1 MRAAALLVVG
11 LILSCASSAIAQAP
25 PAEEVVVTA
34 FGWPVGTEA
43 SVTTHQRMVRA
54 GGGSDSD
61 IVIEGSYDFAVAAH
75 DEGVLVRHGNFTTTK
90 FRSVPELAPE
100 NPLSVLYSRLGSVTP
115 NYVVSGSGELLRV
128 EGVEEMRDRMREALQ
143 PIVDSLPEQAAAL
156 NGMLQQLTS
165 ADYLFNQLTEQWNL
179 MVGFWIDAELEVGT
193 VYEFEDQAPS
203 PLIPTELI
211 PFVFQFSA
219 AERVA
224 CSDDHAPDSCVRFEF
239 RSVPD
244 PDIVAKLIAGWL
256 EQLGAVG
263 TDATIDSLEQE
274 NTASLIAEAA
284 TLLPHRWEMSRSF
297 TMTGKEDG
305 EPTEATRSDRSVY
318 VFTYR

>member
-1 MRAAALLVVG
+1 MRGKGLIVVG
-11 LILSCASSAIAQAP
+11 SILCCASSTIAQEP

-43 SVTTHQRMVRA
+43 SVDTYQRMVRA
-54 GGGSDSD
+54 GDGSDSD

-75 DEGVLVRHGNFTTTK
+75 DEGVLVRHGNFSTTN
-90 FRSVPELAPE
+90 FSSVPELPPE

-115 NYVVSGSGELLRV
+115 NYVVSPSGELIRV

-143 PIVDSLPEQAAAL
+143 PLVDSLPEQGAAL
-156 NGMLQQLTS
+156 NGMIQQLTS
-165 ADYLFNQLTEQWNL
+165 GDYLFNQLSEQWNL
-179 MVGFWIDAELEVGT
+179 MVGFWIDAELELGA

-219 AERVA
+219 AERVP
-224 CSDDHAPDSCVRFEF
+224 CSDVHAPDSCVRFEF

-244 PDIVAKLIAGWL
+244 PDIVAELIKGWL

-263 TDATIDSLEQE
+263 ADAAIDSLEQE
-274 NTASLIAEAA
+274 NTVSLIAEAG

-297 TMTGKEDG
+297 SMTGKEDG
-305 EPTEATRSDRSVY
+305 DPTEATRSDKSVY